1 MGGSNKANQVE
12 RRATSMKNDQRSTT
26 EFDRMIGQRL
36 RKLRLAKGLT
46 QDGLGKR
53 IGISFQQIQKYE
65 NGSNRISASRLN
77 EIAAR
82 LDVPVTYFFSQDDVP
97 ATAPAANDVA
107 DQVIRVARELSEIPE
122 GPIRDQLFNLIKTIR
137 RNPNH
142 VSVN

>member
-1 MGGSNKANQVE
+1 
-12 RRATSMKNDQRSTT
+12 MKHDQRSTT
-26 EFDRMIGQRL
+26 EFDRLIGQRL

-77 EIAAR
+77 EIASS
-82 LDVPVTYFFSQDDVP
+82 LDVPVTYFFSQDEMP
-97 ATAPAANDVA
+97 ATKPSTPDVA

>member
-1 MGGSNKANQVE
+1 MGGMNKSNQVE
-12 RRATSMKNDQRSTT
+12 RRATSMKHDQRSTT
-26 EFDRMIGQRL
+26 EFDRLIGQRL
-36 RKLRLAKGLT
+36 KKLRLAKGLT

-77 EIAAR
+77 EIASK
-82 LDVPVTYFFSQDDVP
+82 LDVPVTFFFSQDEMQ
-97 ATAPAANDVA
+97 ATELATNDVA

-137 RNPNH
+137 RNPNR

>member
-1 MGGSNKANQVE
+1 MAGLNNANHVD
-12 RRATSMKNDQRSTT
+12 RSATSVKHDQRSTT
-26 EFDRMIGQRL
+26 EFDRLIGQRL

-77 EIAAR
+77 EIAAS
-82 LDVPVTYFFSQDDVP
+82 LDVPVTYFFSQDELP
-97 ATAPAANDVA
+97 EAPSTTDVA

-137 RNPNH
+137 RNPNQ

>member
-1 MGGSNKANQVE
+1 MDGLNNANHTE
-12 RRATSMKNDQRSTT
+12 RRATSMKHDQRSTT
-26 EFDRMIGQRL
+26 EFDRLIGQRL

-77 EIAAR
+77 EIAAS
-82 LDVPVTYFFSQDDVP
+82 LDVPVTYFFSQDEM
-97 ATAPAANDVA
+97 PAAPSTNDVA

-137 RNPNH
+137 RNPNQ

>member
-1 MGGSNKANQVE
+1 MGALNKANQGE
-12 RRATSMKNDQRSTT
+12 RRVTSIKHDQRSTT
-26 EFDRMIGQRL
+26 EFDRLIGQRL

-77 EIAAR
+77 EIAAS
-82 LDVPVTYFFSQDDVP
+82 LDVPVTYFFSQDELP
-97 ATAPAANDVA
+97 EAPSTTDVA

-137 RNPNH
+137 RNPNQA
-142 VSVN
+142 SVN